1 MSALASVS
9 DLLREQICYVQCGFC
24 STILLVNVPCSSLS
38 KVVTVKCG
46 HCDGILSVNM
56 MKACL
61 LPLHFFSSLD
71 QQQQHE
77 TSKPEVG
84 REEMVGGKRA
94 ANTYRPSLCF
104 SSDDEDDEDSIHQF
118 NQIIHKPPLKKQRAP
133 SAYNCFIKEE
143 IKRLKIEY
151 PNMTHK
157 QAFSAAS
164 KNWAHFPQTQYRG
177 GDVRG
182 NNIGEK

>member
-1 MSALASVS
+1 MSALEYVP

-71 QQQQHE
+71 HQQQE

-84 REEMVGGKRA
+84 PEEMVGGKRA
-94 ANTYRPSLCF
+94 ANTCRPSLCF
-104 SSDDEDDEDSIHQF
+104 SSDDEDDHEDSIHQF

-164 KNWAHFPQTQYRG
+164 KN
-177 GDVRG
+177 VSL
-182 NNIGEK
+182 